1 MKPERWYSI
10 NPDNVEEYLVF
21 DTMLLE
27 NSLMVSV
34 IKKQDIQYYR
44 NNFTLRK
51 SET

>member
-1 MKPERWYSI
+1 MKPERWYST
-10 NPDNVEEYLVF
+10 NPNNVEEYIVF
-21 DTMLLE
+21 DTMLVE
-27 NSLMVSV
+27 NSLMVSI